1 MDVRW
6 FAPNRY
12 CTLPV
17 PALRRAG
24 FSIALEGDEP
34 CRAAVASDS
43 PSAVAAFAFARRHRC
58 PLGLNIADLPPWRLG
73 QGRPDPVFAV
83 GPRLFRLRRPWGGYP
98 ERSGYYSRLRY
109 VARRAG
115 RVWCPSRHSTDEVAR
130 RFEVPVTHLP
140 FCYDSD
146 RFSGAGQLPLS
157 APRSPLTVLSIS
169 RLVPHKNHATILRAV
184 ARLATRPRLRIIGQ
198 GPEGPALTA
207 IAARLGVALD
217 LRTTWASDQEIVEA
231 YRQADVV
238 VSASRFEGF
247 GLTPME
253 GIAMGVPVVA
263 SDIPPHR
270 EFLGDAVR
278 FFAPDDDA
286 NLARE
291 LQAALTQ
298 PSSPPGPPRAER
310 GAVLPSILAPLTIEA
325 CAARFGPELERL
337 LSLPA

>member
-1 MDVRW
+1 M
-6 FAPNRY
+6 
-12 CTLPV
+12 
-17 PALRRAG
+17 
-24 FSIALEGDEP
+24 
-34 CRAAVASDS
+34 
-43 PSAVAAFAFARRHRC
+43 
-58 PLGLNIADLPPWRLG
+58 
-73 QGRPDPVFAV
+73 
-83 GPRLFRLRRPWGGYP
+83 
-98 ERSGYYSRLRY
+98 
-109 VARRAG
+109 
-115 RVWCPSRHSTDEVAR
+115 
-130 RFEVPVTHLP
+130 THLP

-157 APRSPLTVLSIS
+157 PPRSPLTVLSIS

-253 GIAMGVPVVA
+253 GIAMGLPVVA

-291 LQAALTQ
+291 LQAALSQ